1 VSDYLAAT
9 LPEQPRNMRELRA
22 WAKTRVDLADAHVA
36 DMCPDDHGLDECTKA
51 RGCWSAWIWVL
62 ARLERAVDLAEA
74 MRDVTAAHDRA
85 ASSLDD
91 ASDLDQL
98 RLAAQVEVYAE
109 ALETVASVPG
119 VRA

>member
-1 VSDYLAAT
+1 VSG
-9 LPEQPRNMRELRA
+9 LPEQPTNLRGLRA

-62 ARLERAVDLAEA
+62 ACLERAVDLAEA
-74 MRDVTAAHDRA
+74 MRDVTTAHDQA
-85 ASSLDD
+85 TSSLDD
-91 ASDLDQL
+91 ASDLERL

-109 ALETVASVPG
+109 VLETIAAVPG